1 MMVWYEMCLV
11 LNIQEK
17 YSKEQF
23 KRQAMQTWAKRERS
37 YANLPST
44 SDAQSASS
52 AEGTEI

>member
-44 SDAQSASS
+44 SDAQSVSS
-52 AEGTEI
+52 AEGT